1 MTISGLP
8 DFPATAIRKS
18 LSPSQLAILN
28 QTIATRLQETLTLPP
43 EKRDTQASR
52 RFVASFAQDT
62 ALQTLQPLIWGSL
75 SEPSVVEKSI
85 RHRALLLAE
94 KLASEL
100 ELQTLL
106 DLAIIYSKS
115 RARLRKIF
123 EQSTPPLLL
132 LIQDELVPAF
142 TAILGDSSTGLY
154 GIRKSTYCIVSFLR
168 VATEEVISSFYRSKD
183 FVLALARCYDQ
194 GLAAMAQSYGGLR
207 MTVTESRDLDDWE
220 RIFIETKVDLID
232 SFHIIL
238 SSMLRNLSGASGR
251 ALAAESE
258 RTFDIIFTL
267 LDVGGPSSSDSRT
280 PFLNRPLL
288 ADYQQS
294 YDLSRTLASALRHA
308 SEKDARLDLLESSLK
323 SLEGDGEKG
332 PGMLKL
338 IIRSSGVPPGVDN
351 RGKSRI
357 DKGKGKAA
365 PPPEIMPSDPDIDL
379 KVSQVLDIF
388 PDHPPDYISSLL
400 IHPSYPYR
408 GNPEKLIEALL
419 EGTAPSEDDVSLLAS
434 QPSMPSDEFV
444 YTKGRQNVF
453 DDEKMDLSQLRL
465 GKKRE
470 DETVIL
476 RDRTFMEQMKADILR
491 RAEEVSDDD
500 EEDEVGTIGAFD
512 EEDLGSTVKVGGDGE
527 ESDEDGAE
535 GVGEIEVAPLKQR
548 PETVLELAYIQDPKQ
563 LDRDANTRRSK
574 GRADLKAQTGW
585 SDEQI
590 EGWRIMLERNPKK
603 DKILQ
608 KHEFAGNQHTAVPVQ
623 SNRGGSPSR
632 GAGRGRGRGR
642 GRGGGSGNGS
652 GNGGG
657 GGEQQSRDRAWKDKN
672 KASRGN
678 HNRKRGHDK
687 KMARGGGPS

>member
-1 MTISGLP
+1 MTISELP
-8 DFPATAIRKS
+8 EFPATIVRKS
-18 LSPSQLAILN
+18 LSPSQLASLN
-28 QTIATRLQETLTLPP
+28 QTIAVRLQETLALPP
-43 EKRDTQASR
+43 EKCDTQASR

-62 ALQTLQPLIWGSL
+62 ALQTLQPLIWGN
-75 SEPSVVEKSI
+75 PSKPSAVEKSI
-85 RHRALLLAE
+85 RYRALLLAE
-94 KLASEL
+94 KLASGL

-115 RARLRKIF
+115 RTRLRKIF
-123 EQSTPPLLL
+123 EQSTLPLLPV
-132 LIQDELVPAF
+132 IRDELVPAF

-168 VATEEVISSFYRSKD
+168 VATEEVVRSFCHSKP
-183 FVLALARCYDQ
+183 FVIALARCYDQ
-194 GLAAMAQSYGGLR
+194 GLAVMAQSYGGLR

-220 RIFIETKVDLID
+220 RIFIETKVDIID

-238 SSMLRNLSGASGR
+238 SSMLRDLSSAPGG

-267 LDVGGPSSSDSRT
+267 LDIGGPSSSDPRT

-294 YDLSRTLASALRHA
+294 YDLSRSLASALRHA
-308 SEKDARLDLLESSLK
+308 SEKDARLDLLENSLK
-323 SLEGDGEKG
+323 SLGGEGEKG
-332 PGMLKL
+332 PGVLKL

-351 RGKSRI
+351 RGKSSN

-365 PPPEIMPSDPDIDL
+365 PPPEITPPDPDIDL

-388 PDHPPDYISSLL
+388 PDYPPDYISSLL
-400 IHPSYPYR
+400 THPSYPYR

-419 EGTAPSEDDVSLLAS
+419 EGTAPPEDDVSLQTS
-434 QPSMPSDEFV
+434 QPSVPSGELV

-453 DDEKMDLSQLRL
+453 DDEKMDLTQLRL

-470 DETVIL
+470 DETTIL
-476 RDRTFMEQMKADILR
+476 KDRTFMDQMKADILR
-491 RAEEVSDDD
+491 RAEEISD
-500 EEDEVGTIGAFD
+500 EEEEEEEGTTGAFD

-535 GVGEIEVAPLKQR
+535 GVGEIDAVPMKQP
-548 PETVLELAYIQDPKQ
+548 PETMLELAYIQDPKQ
-563 LDRDANTRRSK
+563 FDRDANTRRSK
-574 GRADLKAQTGW
+574 GRADLKALTGW
-585 SDEQI
+585 GDEQI

-608 KHEFAGNQHTAVPVQ
+608 KHEFSGNQQSIPVLVQ
-623 SNRGGSPSR
+623 SNRGGGPSR

-642 GRGGGSGNGS
+642 GRGGGDGG
-652 GNGGG
+652 GGG
-657 GGEQQSRDRAWKDKN
+657 GGEQQTRDRAWKDKN

>member
-18 LSPSQLAILN
+18 LSPSQLATLN
-28 QTIATRLQETLTLPP
+28 QTIATRLQETLALPP

-62 ALQTLQPLIWGSL
+62 ALQTLQPLIWGNP
-75 SEPSVVEKSI
+75 SEPSTVEKSI

-94 KLASEL
+94 KLASGL

-115 RARLRKIF
+115 RTRLRKIF
-123 EQSTPPLLL
+123 DQSTPPLLSV
-132 LIQDELVPAF
+132 IQDDLVPAF

-168 VATEEVISSFYRSKD
+168 VAPGEVIRSFHHSKQ

-207 MTVTESRDLDDWE
+207 MTESRDLDDWE
-220 RIFIETKVDLID
+220 RIFIETKVDIID

-238 SSMLRNLSGASGR
+238 SSMLCDLSSASGR

-258 RTFDIIFTL
+258 RTFDIIFAL
-267 LDVGGPSSSDSRT
+267 LDVGPSSSDPRT

-308 SEKDARLDLLESSLK
+308 SEKDARLDLLESALK
-323 SLEGDGEKG
+323 SLEGEGEKG
-332 PGMLKL
+332 PGVLKL
-338 IIRSSGVPPGVDN
+338 IIHSSGVPPGVDN
-351 RGKSRI
+351 RGKSSK

-365 PPPEIMPSDPDIDL
+365 PPPEITPSDPDIDL

-388 PDHPPDYISSLL
+388 PDYPPDYISTLL
-400 IHPSYPYR
+400 VHPSYPYR

-419 EGTAPSEDDVSLLAS
+419 EGTAPPEDDVALHTS
-434 QPSMPSDEFV
+434 QPSMPSNELI
-444 YTKGRQNVF
+444 YAKGRQNVF
-453 DDEKMDLSQLRL
+453 DDEKMDLTQLRL

-470 DETVIL
+470 DETAIM

-491 RAEEVSDDD
+491 RAEEISDE
-500 EEDEVGTIGAFD
+500 EEDEEGTTGAFD

-527 ESDEDGAE
+527 ESDEE
-535 GVGEIEVAPLKQR
+535 GVGEIEVAPVKQP
-548 PETVLELAYIQDPKQ
+548 PETILELAYIQDPKQ
-563 LDRDANTRRSK
+563 FDRDANTRRSK

-608 KHEFAGNQHTAVPVQ
+608 KHEFAGNQHAPVPSQ
-623 SNRGGSPSR
+623 SNRGGGPSR

-642 GRGGGSGNGS
+642 GRGGGG

>member
-1 MTISGLP
+1 MTISELP

-18 LSPSQLAILN
+18 LSPSQLATLN
-28 QTIATRLQETLTLPP
+28 QTIATRLQETLALPP

-62 ALQTLQPLIWGSL
+62 ALQTLQPLIWGNP
-75 SEPSVVEKSI
+75 SEPSAVEKSI
-85 RHRALLLAE
+85 RHRVLLLAE
-94 KLASEL
+94 KLASGL

-115 RARLRKIF
+115 RTRLRKIF
-123 EQSTPPLLL
+123 EQSTPPLLPV
-132 LIQDELVPAF
+132 IRDELVPAF

-168 VATEEVISSFYRSKD
+168 VATEEVIRSFYHSKQ

-207 MTVTESRDLDDWE
+207 MTESRDLDDWE
-220 RIFIETKVDLID
+220 RIFIETKVDIID

-238 SSMLRNLSGASGR
+238 SSMLHDLSSASGR

-258 RTFDIIFTL
+258 RTFDTIFAL
-267 LDVGGPSSSDSRT
+267 LDVGPSSSDPRT

-323 SLEGDGEKG
+323 TLEGEGEKG
-332 PGMLKL
+332 PGVLKL

-351 RGKSRI
+351 RGKSSS

-365 PPPEIMPSDPDIDL
+365 PPPEITPSDPDIDL

-388 PDHPPDYISSLL
+388 PDYPPDYISTLL
-400 IHPSYPYR
+400 THPSYPYR

-419 EGTAPSEDDVSLLAS
+419 EGTAPPEDDVPLQIS
-434 QPSMPSDEFV
+434 QPSMPSNELV

-453 DDEKMDLSQLRL
+453 DDEKMDLTQLRV

-470 DETVIL
+470 DETAIM

-491 RAEEVSDDD
+491 RAEEISDE
-500 EEDEVGTIGAFD
+500 EEDEEGTTGAFD

-535 GVGEIEVAPLKQR
+535 GVGEIEAAPVKQL
-548 PETVLELAYIQDPKQ
+548 PETIVELAYIQDPKQ
-563 LDRDANTRRSK
+563 FDRDANTRRSK

-608 KHEFAGNQHTAVPVQ
+608 KHEFAGNQHTAVPSQ
-623 SNRGGSPSR
+623 SNRGGGPSR

-642 GRGGGSGNGS
+642 GRGGGSGS
-652 GNGGG
+652 GGG

-672 KASRGN
+672 KSSRGN

>member
-8 DFPATAIRKS
+8 DFPATATRKS
-18 LSPSQLAILN
+18 LSPSQLATLN
-28 QTIATRLQETLTLPP
+28 QTIATRLQETLALPP

-62 ALQTLQPLIWGSL
+62 ALQTLQPLIWENP
-75 SEPSVVEKSI
+75 SEPSAIEKSI

-94 KLASEL
+94 KLASGL

-115 RARLRKIF
+115 RTRLRKIF
-123 EQSTPPLLL
+123 EQSTPPLLPV
-132 LIQDELVPAF
+132 IQDELIPAF

-168 VATEEVISSFYRSKD
+168 VATEEVIRSFYHSKQ

-207 MTVTESRDLDDWE
+207 MTESRDLDDWE
-220 RIFIETKVDLID
+220 RIFIETKVDIID

-238 SSMLRNLSGASGR
+238 SSMLRDLSSASGR

-258 RTFDIIFTL
+258 RTFDTIFAL
-267 LDVGGPSSSDSRT
+267 LDVGPSSSDPRT

-323 SLEGDGEKG
+323 SLEGEGEKG
-332 PGMLKL
+332 PGVLKL

-351 RGKSRI
+351 RGKSNN

-365 PPPEIMPSDPDIDL
+365 PPPEITPSDPNIDL

-388 PDHPPDYISSLL
+388 PDYPPDYISTLL
-400 IHPSYPYR
+400 THPSYPYR

-419 EGTAPSEDDVSLLAS
+419 EGTAPPEDDVPLQIS
-434 QPSMPSDEFV
+434 QPSMPSNELV

-453 DDEKMDLSQLRL
+453 DDEKMDLTQLRL

-470 DETVIL
+470 DETAIM

-491 RAEEVSDDD
+491 RAEEISDEEDD
-500 EEDEVGTIGAFD
+500 EEGTTGAFD

-535 GVGEIEVAPLKQR
+535 GVGEIEAAPVKQL
-548 PETVLELAYIQDPKQ
+548 PETIVELAYIQDPKQ
-563 LDRDANTRRSK
+563 FDRDANTRRSK

-590 EGWRIMLERNPKK
+590 EGWWIMLERNPKK

-608 KHEFAGNQHTAVPVQ
+608 KHEFAGNQHTAVPAQ
-623 SNRGGSPSR
+623 SNRGGGPSR

-642 GRGGGSGNGS
+642 GRGGGSGS
-652 GNGGG
+652 GGG

>member
-1 MTISGLP
+1 MTVSELP
-8 DFPATAIRKS
+8 DFPPTAIRKS

-28 QTIATRLQETLTLPP
+28 QTIAARLQETLALPP

-62 ALQTLQPLIWGSL
+62 ALQTLQPLIWGNSNEL
-75 SEPSVVEKSI
+75 SATEKSI

-94 KLASEL
+94 KLASGL

-115 RARLRKIF
+115 RTRLRKIF
-123 EQSTPPLLL
+123 EQSTPPLLSA
-132 LIQDELVPAF
+132 IRDELVPAF

-154 GIRKSTYCIVSFLR
+154 GIRKSVYCIVSFLR
-168 VATEEVISSFYRSKD
+168 VAPEEVVRSFYHSNQ

-194 GLAAMAQSYGGLR
+194 GLTAMAQSYEG
-207 MTVTESRDLDDWE
+207 RDLDDWE
-220 RIFIETKVDLID
+220 RIFIETKVDIID
-232 SFHIIL
+232 SFHI
-238 SSMLRNLSGASGR
+238 RR

-258 RTFDIIFTL
+258 RTFDIIFAL
-267 LDVGGPSSSDSRT
+267 LDVRPSSANPTT
-280 PFLNRPLL
+280 PFLNQPLL

-294 YDLSRTLASALRHA
+294 YDLSRTLSSALRHA
-308 SEKDARLDLLESSLK
+308 SEKDARLDVLESTLK
-323 SLEGDGEKG
+323 SLEGEGERG
-332 PGMLKL
+332 PGVLKL
-338 IIRSSGVPPGVDN
+338 IIRSSGIPPGVDN
-351 RGKSRI
+351 RGKGSSG
-357 DKGKGKAA
+357 KGKGKAVS
-365 PPPEIMPSDPDIDL
+365 PPETTPSDPDIDL

-388 PDHPPDYISSLL
+388 PDYSPDYISAVLM
-400 IHPSYPYR
+400 HPSYPYR

-419 EGTAPSEDDVSLLAS
+419 EGTAPSEDNVYTSQTS
-434 QPSMPSDEFV
+434 QPSGPSNELV
-444 YTKGRQNVF
+444 YTKDRQNVF
-453 DDEKMDLSQLRL
+453 DNEKMDLSQLQI

-470 DETVIL
+470 DEAAIL

-491 RAEEVSDDD
+491 RAEEISD
-500 EEDEVGTIGAFD
+500 EEEEDDGTTGAFD
-512 EEDLGSTVKVGGDGE
+512 EEDLESTVKVGGDGE
-527 ESDEDGAE
+527 ESDDDDAE
-535 GVGEIEVAPLKQR
+535 GIDETEAAPAKQSLH
-548 PETVLELAYIQDPKQ
+548 TILELAYIQDPKQ
-563 LDRDANTRRSK
+563 FDRDANTRRSK

-608 KHEFAGNQHTAVPVQ
+608 KHEFAGNQPTIGPVQ
-623 SNRGGSPSR
+623 SNRGGGPSR

-642 GRGGGSGNGS
+642 GRGGR
-652 GNGGG
+652 GGG
-657 GGEQQSRDRAWKDKN
+657 GGEEGEQQSRDRAWKDKN